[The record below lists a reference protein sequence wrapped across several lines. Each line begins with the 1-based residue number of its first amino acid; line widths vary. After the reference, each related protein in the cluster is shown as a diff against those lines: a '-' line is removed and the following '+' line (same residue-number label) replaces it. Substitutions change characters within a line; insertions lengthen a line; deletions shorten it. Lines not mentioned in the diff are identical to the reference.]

1 MNKHPE
7 TANLK
12 RQLKGHY
19 AKQQLNE
26 YQLDQ
31 LLQLKSS
38 NHCKQKTLLSSVA
51 ACLFIAGCIYLYDM
65 STHDYSVISKDI
77 AYNHNSK
84 LQMEVV
90 STQLQTVQGHLNKL
104 DFKLVNSRKI
114 QRDNLQLIGG
124 RYCNINGKI
133 AAQMQLRHN
142 KTQTIYTFYQA
153 NVEKDFIDN
162 LSNDEM
168 AIDGVK
174 VKLWREKGLL
184 MGLAF

>member
-1 MNKHPE
+1 MNENPE

-12 RQLKGHY
+12 RQLKRHY

-26 YQLDQ
+26 RQLDQ
-31 LLQLKSS
+31 LLHLKTT
-38 NHCKQKTLLSSVA
+38 NHPKRKTLISSVA
-51 ACLFIAGCIYLYDM
+51 ACLFVAGCIYLYDM

-90 STQLQTVQGHLNKL
+90 STQLHTVQGHLSKL
-104 DFKLVNSRKI
+104 GFKLVNSTKI

-142 KTQTIYTFYQA
+142 KTQAIYTFYQA
-153 NVEKDFIDN
+153 KVGKDFIDN
-162 LSNDEM
+162 LNSDEM

-174 VKLWREKGLL
+174 IKLWREKGLL